1 MKPWHSV
8 LLVMSR
14 EFRARKRGFLIVS
27 FVLVSLAV
35 GGIVIADFATA
46 SHGRARISGSEADQL
61 LGALSVILLFLA
73 ILVTGQVI
81 MEGVAEEKRSRV
93 VEVVLGTMHPR
104 HLLAGKVTAIG
115 LLGFAEIV
123 LAVGSLLVTADIFD
137 VFEVPKGTAL
147 GLVTVAVWFLLGFS
161 LYSMVYG
168 AAGAL
173 VAPHENVTN
182 AALPINIVLLI
193 PYVVA
198 VSSVQ
203 AGDNVLL
210 RVLSLVPLTA
220 PLSMPLRMVRG
231 FAAPWEIAASIA
243 LVIVTI
249 YGLTRFAG
257 RLYAGAVMQG
267 GKVRWVQAWR
277 SAGDMR

>member
-1 MKPWHSV
+1 
-8 LLVMSR
+8 
-14 EFRARKRGFLIVS
+14 
-27 FVLVSLAV
+27 
-35 GGIVIADFATA
+35 
-46 SHGRARISGSEADQL
+46 
-61 LGALSVILLFLA
+61 
-73 ILVTGQVI
+73 

-104 HLLAGKVTAIG
+104 HLLTGKVTAIG

-123 LAVGSLLVTADIFD
+123 LAVGSLLVTAEIFD

-168 AAGAL
+168 AAGSL
-173 VAPHENVTN
+173 VAPHENVAN
-182 AALPINIVLLI
+182 AAFPINIVLLI
-193 PYVVA
+193 PYFVTLASAGTGDTVA
-198 VSSVQ
+198 
-203 AGDNVLL
+203 L

-220 PLSMPLRMVRG
+220 PLSMPTRMVRG
-231 FAAPWEIAASIA
+231 FAAPWEVAVSMA
-243 LVIVTI
+243 LVVVTT
-249 YGLTRFAG
+249 YGFIRLAG

-267 GKVRWVQAWR
+267 GKVRWRQAWR